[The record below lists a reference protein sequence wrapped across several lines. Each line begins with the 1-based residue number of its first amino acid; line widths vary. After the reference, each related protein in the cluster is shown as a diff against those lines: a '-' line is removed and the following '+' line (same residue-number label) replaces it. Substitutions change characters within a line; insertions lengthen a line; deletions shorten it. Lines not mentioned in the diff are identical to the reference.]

1 MSPRLKK
8 ILKAAAYPLFY
19 FTVLTIFIL
28 VTFPYERL
36 KDRIVAEFNARQPA
50 GEGTRLTIEEMSGY
64 WLTGVE
70 AQGVTLTT
78 PPPAPAPGAEEP
90 SKPRE
95 PKVVT
100 IDDVHAR
107 VSFFRLLFGTV
118 HVNFGAEAFGGEI
131 SGYTSDSG
139 DARTIFVELEGV
151 GVGDLPILP
160 DVVGLPLKGAL
171 SGVVDLRLPES
182 KLSKAE
188 GKIEMR
194 IADLT
199 VGDGKAK
206 IRDTIALPA
215 LAVGELE
222 LVSEVTDG
230 RLKVDKFGAK
240 GADIEVI
247 ADGSV
252 RLREPFDTSLAE
264 LSLRFSFSDGY
275 KNKNDM
281 TRGLFG
287 APGSTM
293 PGLFDLD
300 PKTKSA
306 KRPDGFY
313 AWRLT
318 GPLGR
323 LDPQPAPMG
332 ATGAATPSRGSRGFA
347 PPR

>member
-1 MSPRLKK
+1 MSPRVKR
-8 ILKAAAYPLFY
+8 ILKAAGYPVFY
-19 FTVLTIFIL
+19 LTVLSIFML
-28 VTFPYERL
+28 VTFPYDRL
-36 KDRIVAEFNARQPA
+36 KERVVAEFNARQPA
-50 GEGTRLTIEEMSGY
+50 GDGARLAIEEMSGY

-78 PPPAPAPGAEEP
+78 PPPP
-90 SKPRE
+90 STDGKQRE
-95 PKVVT
+95 PRVVT

-118 HVNFGAEAFGGEI
+118 HVSFGAEAFGGEV
-131 SGYTSDSG
+131 SGYTSDGG
-139 DARTIFVELEGV
+139 DARTIFVELDKV
-151 GVGDLPILP
+151 GVGDLPLLP

-171 SGVVDLRLPES
+171 SGVIDLRLPES

-188 GKIEMR
+188 GKIELE
-194 IADLT
+194 ITDGV

-215 LAVGELE
+215 LAVGTLE
-222 LVSEVTDG
+222 FVAEVTDG

-240 GADIEVI
+240 GADIEVV

-252 RLREPFDTSLAE
+252 RLREPFDSSLAE
-264 LSLRFSFSDGY
+264 LSLRFSFSDRY

-300 PKTKSA
+300 PKTKAA

-323 LDPQPAPMG
+323 LEPQPAPMG
-332 ATGAATPSRGSRGFA
+332 ATGTTTGRGARGFA
-347 PPR
+347 APR